1 MGFLSPHEPVL
12 GEYVRDTLFI
22 KAIILQDRV
31 K

>member
-1 MGFLSPHEPVL
+1 MGFLSPQGPVL
-12 GEYVRDTLFI
+12 REYVRDTLFI